1 MADEDSRE
9 LVTVKHPGIEGT
21 AQTLRSALPHL
32 DGEWEPVDEPDDSP
46 SPAEADQ
53 ELVWV
58 RHPDLEGPAA
68 QTPRSALAHMDG
80 KWVEVPDP
88 DTVPETVT
96 ENLQKSVL
104 QAVAKSRGLPV
115 SGTKAEL
122 AEAITAHDEET
133 AQDSPPA
140 DGDVATPE
148 EK

>member
-1 MADEDSRE
+1 MADEDPRE
-9 LVTVKHPGIEGT
+9 LVHVQHPDMEGT

-32 DGEWEPVDEPDDSP
+32 DGQWEEIDDPGPTSV
-46 SPAEADQ
+46 AYDQ

-58 RHPDLEGPAA
+58 RHPDLEGPPA

-80 KWVEVPDP
+80 KWVEVADP

-122 AEAITAHDEET
+122 AEAITAHDEQT

-140 DGDVATPE
+140 DGDVATAK